1 MVFSYSRDIDQ
12 SLYRFLISF
21 LALVC
26 SLFYNLFDF
35 IEVTFFTQD
44 VNLKEFYD
52 GKTVFITGATSGIG
66 RSLVLKLSQRCKT
79 ANIILGGRNTK
90 ALESVTKQCEKEGL
104 KGYALPVTI
113 DLDDETSILKAVKRV
128 HSMGLCI
135 DILINCAGISSR
147 SSAVDTTMETLN
159 SIMRTNFTGA
169 VLLTNLFLPSM
180 LERNSGNIAII
191 SSVQGKLGLPY
202 RTAYS
207 ASKHA
212 VQGYFS
218 SLRSE
223 LLADDITVTIISP
236 GYVKTNLSLNAL
248 KGDGSSY
255 GKMDKNTFEG
265 MKPEVCALES
275 LKAIARGDA
284 DVDLCDMKSWV
295 ACKFSR
301 VMPKIFE
308 KLMISRAAKQKDE
321 FDKND

>member
-1 MVFSYSRDIDQ
+1 MVFSYSTDMIT
-12 SLYRFLISF
+12 SSSRFLISF
-21 LALVC
+21 VAVIC
-26 SLFYNLFDF
+26 SLFYNLFDYL
-35 IEVTFFTQD
+35 ETTFFTKN
-44 VNLKEFYD
+44 VTLKEFYD
-52 GKTVFITGATSGIG
+52 GKTVFITGASSGIG
-66 RSLVLKLSQRCKT
+66 KSLALKLSQECKT
-79 ANIILGGRNTK
+79 SNIIIGGRNSK
-90 ALESVTKQCEKEGL
+90 ALESVRKQCSEGL
-104 KGYALPVTI
+104 KGYVLPVTI
-113 DLDDETSILKAVKRV
+113 DLDDETSIIKAVKRV
-128 HSMGLCI
+128 HSMGLCV
-135 DILINCAGISSR
+135 DIIINCAGVSSR
-147 SSAVDTTMETLN
+147 SSAIDTNMDTLN

-202 RTAYS
+202 RAAYS

-223 LLADDITVTIISP
+223 LLNDDVIVTIISP
-236 GYVKTNLSLNAL
+236 GYVKTNLSLNAM

-255 GKMDKNTFEG
+255 GKMDKTTMNG
-265 MKPEVCALES
+265 MKSEVCAHES

-301 VMPKIFE
+301 VMPRIFE
-308 KLMISRAAKQKDE
+308 NLMISRAKKQKE
-321 FDKND
+321 EIGKNE